1 MKIGVLG
8 AGTMGHGIAQAFAMS
23 GHEVKLYDIEPAS
36 LEKAE
41 KSIVKSIAKIHEKQ
55 GKDHNVTSQVVQS
68 IDFVTDIHQL
78 SNSDLIVEA
87 IIEQMA
93 IKKKVFQQL
102 GEICKESTIL
112 ASNTSGLS
120 VTELGAASGRP
131 DQVVGMHFFNPVPL
145 MKLVEVVKAEET
157 SDETLRFVRETIE
170 SIGKEAI
177 TVLDSPLFV
186 VNRILVPMLNEAM
199 IVYGEGLASKEDIDR
214 GMMLGTNQPIG
225 PLALA
230 DLIGLDTLQFV
241 CETLFTETGD
251 SKYRVPLILKK
262 KVRAGHYG
270 RKSGRGFYSYE

>member
-23 GHEVKLYDIEPAS
+23 GYEVKLFDIEQTS
-36 LEKAE
+36 LDNAK
-41 KSIVKSIAKIHEKQ
+41 KSIHKSVSKIHEKQ
-55 GKDHNVTSQVVQS
+55 GKEIQATEEVVQR
-68 IDFVTDIHQL
+68 IDYVTEIEKL
-78 SNSDLIVEA
+78 AESDLIIEA
-87 IIEQMA
+87 IVEQMA
-93 IKKKVFQQL
+93 IKKTVFKQL
-102 GEICKESTIL
+102 GDICKESTIL

-120 VTELGAASGRP
+120 VTELGAASERP
-131 DQVVGMHFFNPVPL
+131 EQVVGMHFFNPVPL

-157 SDETLRFVRETIE
+157 SEETLQSVKDVIT
-170 SIGKEAI
+170 SLGKEAI

>member
-23 GHEVKLYDIEPAS
+23 GYEVKLFDIEQTS
-36 LEKAE
+36 LDKAK
-41 KSIVKSIAKIHEKQ
+41 KSIHKSVSKIHEKQ
-55 GKDHNVTSQVVQS
+55 GKEIQASEEVVQR
-68 IDFVTDIHQL
+68 IDYVTEIEKL
-78 SNSDLIVEA
+78 AESDLIIEA
-87 IIEQMA
+87 IVEQME
-93 IKKKVFQQL
+93 IKKTVFKQL
-102 GEICKESTIL
+102 GDICKESTIL

-120 VTELGAASGRP
+120 VTELGAASERP
-131 DQVVGMHFFNPVPL
+131 KQVVGMHFFNPVPL

-157 SDETLRFVRETIE
+157 SEETLQSVKDVIT
-170 SIGKEAI
+170 SLGKEAI

>member
-1 MKIGVLG
+1 MRIGVLG

-23 GHEVKLYDIEPAS
+23 GYEVKLYDIEQTS
-36 LEKAE
+36 LNQAK
-41 KSIVKSIAKIHEKQ
+41 KSIQKSVSKIHEKH
-55 GKDHNVTSQVVQS
+55 GKGTQATEEVLNS
-68 IDFVTDIHQL
+68 IDYVTELQSL
-78 SNSDLIVEA
+78 SESDLVIEA
-87 IIEQMA
+87 IIEQMS
-93 IKKKVFQQL
+93 IKKTVFQQL
-102 GEICKESTIL
+102 GEVCKDATIL

-131 DQVVGMHFFNPVPL
+131 EQVVGMHFFNPVPL

-157 SDETLRFVRETIE
+157 SEETLQSVKDVIT
-170 SIGKEAI
+170 SLGKEAI

-214 GMMLGTNQPIG
+214 GMILGTNQPIG

>member
-23 GHEVKLYDIEPAS
+23 GHEVKLYDIEPVS
-36 LEKAE
+36 LEKAK
-41 KSIVKSIAKIHEKQ
+41 KSIEKSIAKIHEKQ
-55 GKDHNVTSQVVQS
+55 GEDPNVTGQVVQS
-68 IDFVTDIHQL
+68 IEFVTDIHQL
-78 SNSDLIVEA
+78 SDSDLIVEA

-93 IKKKVFQQL
+93 IKKKVFHQL

-270 RKSGRGFYSYE
+270 RKSGRGFYSYD